1 MSNITITSAFTAIA
15 NAIRAKTGKSDTMTP
30 AEMPTEI
37 LNISGGGG
45 IPVEY
50 IKINV
55 TENIQVTNY
64 GDSLVYGVQ
73 NTEHYVGVNSFD
85 LTTYP
90 DYSSYLSYDATTS
103 KFSVLADFTG
113 FFRCW
118 VENYQ
123 SSGTAPRGKLF
134 YNDTEV
140 LAYTADGTY
149 QGATGEASI
158 EINCNVGD
166 TFYVTT
172 PTDNGWAKQYI
183 KVYKEGN

>member
-1 MSNITITSAFTAIA
+1 MSDLSTIFTNIADSIRDKAKIT
-15 NAIRAKTGKSDTMTP
+15 DTMLP
-30 AEMPTEI
+30 SEMPHYIDEI
-37 LNISGGGG
+37 ESGGG

-50 IKINV
+50 IKMNV
-55 TENIQVTNY
+55 TENIQVANY

-90 DYSSYLSYDATTS
+90 DYSSYLSYDTTTNE
-103 KFSVLADFTG
+103 FTVLADFKG
-113 FFRCW
+113 LFRCW

-123 SSGTAPRGKLF
+123 SSGTPPRGKLF

-158 EINCNVGD
+158 EINCRVGD

>member
-1 MSNITITSAFTAIA
+1 MSTLTDTFQAIA
-15 NAIRAKTGKSDTMTP
+15 NAIRAKTGKSDIMTP
-30 AEMPTEI
+30 AEMPTA
-37 LNISGGGG
+37 ISSIGGGGGG

-50 IKINV
+50 IKIKV
-55 TENIQVTNY
+55 TENIQVANY

-73 NTEHYVGVNSFD
+73 NTEHYIGINSLD
-85 LTTYP
+85 LTTYT
-90 DYSSYLSYDATTS
+90 DYSTYLSYDQSTS
-103 KFSVLADFTG
+103 KFTVLADFTG
-113 FFRCW
+113 FFRGW

-123 SSGTAPRGKLF
+123 SSGTPPRGKLF

-140 LAYTADGTY
+140 LAYTADGVY

-172 PTDNGWAKQYI
+172 PTDNGWAKQHI

>member
-1 MSNITITSAFTAIA
+1 MSLTLTQVFSAIA
-15 NAIRAKTGKSDTMTP
+15 DAIRAKTGKSDTMTP
-30 AEMPTEI
+30 AEMPGEI
-37 LNISGGGG
+37 AGISGGGG

-50 IKINV
+50 KKLNI

-73 NTEHYVGVNSFD
+73 NTEHYVGINSLD
-85 LTTYP
+85 LTTYT
-90 DYSSYLSYDATTS
+90 DYSTYLSYDQSTS
-103 KFSVLADFTG
+103 KFTVLADFTG
-113 FFRCW
+113 FFRGW

-123 SSGTAPRGKLF
+123 SSGTPPRGKLF

-140 LAYTADGTY
+140 LSYVADGTS
-149 QGATGEASI
+149 QGATGGDSTEI
-158 EINCNVGD
+158 ECKAGD

>member
-1 MSNITITSAFTAIA
+1 MPTLREIFSNTAD
-15 NAIRAKTGKSDTMTP
+15 AIRAKTGKSDTMTP

-37 LNISGGGG
+37 ASISGGSG

-55 TENIQVTNY
+55 TENVTNY
-64 GDSLVYGVQ
+64 GDYLVYGVQ
-73 NTEHYVGVNSFD
+73 NTDHYVGVNSFD
-85 LTTYP
+85 LTTYN
-90 DYSSYLSYDATTS
+90 DYSNYLSYDATTS
-103 KFSVLADFTG
+103 KFTVLADFIG

-123 SSGTAPRGKLF
+123 SSGTVPRGKLY

-140 LAYTADGTY
+140 LYWEANGTS
-149 QGATGEASI
+149 QGATGGNDI
-158 EINCNVGD
+158 EIECKAGD

-172 PTDNGWAKQYI
+172 PSDNGWAKQYI
-183 KVYKEGN
+183 NVYKEDN